1 MATFI
6 DVNLVKYICGCGKKK
21 PVCKL
26 YLCRHCLKIRC
37 GDCVLHEVDTPYCP
51 NCLENMPAAEAKLK
65 RNRCSNCFDCPNCGH
80 TLTTRATSHAVSNP
94 EDPNKSTPK
103 KMFYMACGF
112 CRWTTRD
119 VGIAD
124 KPAASGN
131 WEDKD
136 NPHQKRILSLLETYQ
151 QIAQKEK
158 AEKERKK
165 YVRRRSYLTY
175 AAGMDKY
182 GMVSVAAKR
191 KGLLASPSTG
201 GSKDEDTVISPVE
214 PSDTVTTFEPLQDE
228 IFTQEL
234 HLENMAGMSQRHAP
248 PEFQPC
254 EMTDLHPLHKH
265 LLIRRSLRCKQ
276 CEHNLSKPEFNPIS
290 IKFKIQLIAMSH
302 IPEIRI
308 FTSPELNFDKECKVI
323 LTVCNPTSY
332 NTNINLTTLEG
343 DTQDDFSNS
352 KITLP
357 KDTIVVSRRDDA
369 ALYDVGSQEQEA
381 QKDDPSVIAFRKAN
395 KVGFYVKVKPQVK
408 EGDIQVSFMMKHDY
422 HNTAIALTS
431 ENQEPQ
437 VVWLEQKVFV
447 NLGPLKTQK

>member
-1 MATFI
+1 
-6 DVNLVKYICGCGKKK
+6 
-21 PVCKL
+21 
-26 YLCRHCLKIRC
+26 
-37 GDCVLHEVDTPYCP
+37 
-51 NCLENMPAAEAKLK
+51 MPAAEAKLK

-80 TLTTRATSHAVSNP
+80 TLTTRATSHVASNT
-94 EDPNKSTPK
+94 EDTNKSTPK
-103 KMFYMACGF
+103 KMYYMACGF

-119 VGIAD
+119 AGIAD

-131 WEDKD
+131 WEDKE
-136 NPHQKRILSLLETYQ
+136 NQHQKRISSLLETYQ

-175 AAGMDKY
+175 AASMDKY
-182 GMVSVAAKR
+182 GLTSVAAKR
-191 KGLLASPSTG
+191 KGLLASPSNA
-201 GSKDEDTVISPVE
+201 GSKEEEAVISPIK
-214 PSDTVTTFEPLQDE
+214 PSSTVTSFEALPDE

-234 HLENMAGMSQRHAP
+234 HLENMAGISQRHAP

-254 EMTDLHPLHKH
+254 EMTSLHPLHKH

-290 IKFKIQLIAMSH
+290 IKFKIQLIVMSH

-308 FTSPELNFDKECKVI
+308 FTPPDLHFGKECKVI
-323 LTVCNPTSY
+323 LTVCNPTAY
-332 NTNINLTTLEG
+332 NTNINFLPLEG
-343 DTQDDFSNS
+343 DQQDDFSNS
-352 KITLP
+352 KISLP
-357 KDTIVVSRRDDA
+357 KETIVVSRRDEVA
-369 ALYDVGSQEQEA
+369 QYDVGNQEQDA
-381 QKDDPSVIAFRKAN
+381 QKDDPSIIAFRKSN
-395 KVGFYVKVKPQVK
+395 KLGFYVKVTPQIK
-408 EGDIQVSFMMKHDY
+408 DGDIKVSFLMKHDY

-447 NLGPLKTQK
+447 NLGSLKSQK